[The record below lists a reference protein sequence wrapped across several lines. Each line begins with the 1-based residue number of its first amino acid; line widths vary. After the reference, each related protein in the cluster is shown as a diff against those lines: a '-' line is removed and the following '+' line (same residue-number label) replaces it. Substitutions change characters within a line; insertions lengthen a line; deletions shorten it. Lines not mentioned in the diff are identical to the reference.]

1 MMDKSNKKDLELHL
15 IKQTEK
21 ILQEID
27 PSAATIFSKNIRSH
41 CKDLAKKFLKTQKKL
56 NKQKEELNALAQSS
70 LNATPLKKESPKAEL
85 KPKLPNHKIKVV
97 SKTKTALSN
106 TSAEAPVK
114 NTQKR
119 VRRGNNLMNA
129 VAVQKKAK
137 ASLMKNISNSKKK

>member
-114 NTQKR
+114 STQKR

>member
-1 MMDKSNKKDLELHL
+1 MMDKSNKKDLELNL

-114 NTQKR
+114 STQKR

>member
-1 MMDKSNKKDLELHL
+1 MMDKSNKKDLELNL

-70 LNATPLKKESPKAEL
+70 QTDTPLKKESPKVES

-97 SKTKTALSN
+97 GKTKTALTNKS
-106 TSAEAPVK
+106 TEAPVK
-114 NTQKR
+114 STQKR

>member
-1 MMDKSNKKDLELHL
+1 MDKSNKKDLELHL

-114 NTQKR
+114 STQKR

>member
-1 MMDKSNKKDLELHL
+1 MMDKSNKKDLELNL

-56 NKQKEELNALAQSS
+56 NKQKEELNALAQSK
-70 LNATPLKKESPKAEL
+70 LNETPLKKVAPTVEVKS
-85 KPKLPNHKIKVV
+85 KLPNHKIKLV
-97 SKTKTALSN
+97 SKTKTAISN

-114 NTQKR
+114 STQKR
-119 VRRGNNLMNA
+119 VRKGTNLMNA

-137 ASLMKNISNSKKK
+137 ASLIKNISNSKKK

>member
-1 MMDKSNKKDLELHL
+1 MMDKSNKKDLELNL

-114 NTQKR
+114 STQKR
-119 VRRGNNLMNA
+119 VRRGNNFMNA

>member
-1 MMDKSNKKDLELHL
+1 MDKSNKKDLELHL

-27 PSAATIFSKNIRSH
+27 PSTATIFSKNIKSH

-56 NKQKEELNALAQSS
+56 IKQKEELNALAQSR
-70 LNATPLKKESPKAEL
+70 LNDSPLKKEVPKVES

-97 SKTKTALSN
+97 GKTKTALSN

-114 NTQKR
+114 STQKR

-137 ASLMKNISNSKKK
+137 ASLIKNISNSKKK

>member
-1 MMDKSNKKDLELHL
+1 MDKSNKKDLELHL

-97 SKTKTALSN
+97 SKNKTALSN
-106 TSAEAPVK
+106 TSADAPVK
-114 NTQKR
+114 STQKR

-137 ASLMKNISNSKKK
+137 ASLIKNISNSKKK